1 MELELWN
8 RRTVP
13 GKHGGVGKS
22 HDVWIGLN
30 NPTIGFQTMTKTDIV
45 EKVCE
50 GRGISKSEAAE
61 AVDAVFELMKGTL
74 ESGDDL
80 KISGFGTFAV
90 RKKSARRGRNPQTGE
105 DITIAN
111 RNVVT
116 FKLSTTLKQVINQLP

>member
-1 MELELWN
+1 
-8 RRTVP
+8 
-13 GKHGGVGKS
+13 
-22 HDVWIGLN
+22 
-30 NPTIGFQTMTKTDIV
+30 MTKTDIV

-74 ESGDDL
+74 ESGENL
-80 KISGFGTFAV
+80 KISGFGNFTV

-111 RNVVT
+111 RNIVT
-116 FKLSTTLKQVINQLP
+116 FKLSNTLKQEINQLP

>member
-1 MELELWN
+1 
-8 RRTVP
+8 
-13 GKHGGVGKS
+13 
-22 HDVWIGLN
+22 
-30 NPTIGFQTMTKTDIV
+30 MTKTDIV

-50 GRGISKSEAAE
+50 RRGISKSEAAE

-80 KISGFGTFAV
+80 KISGFGNFTV

-111 RNVVT
+111 RNIVT
-116 FKLSTTLKQVINQLP
+116 FKLSNTLKQEINQLP

>member
-1 MELELWN
+1 
-8 RRTVP
+8 
-13 GKHGGVGKS
+13 
-22 HDVWIGLN
+22 
-30 NPTIGFQTMTKTDIV
+30 MTKTDIV

-80 KISGFGTFAV
+80 KISGFGSFTV

-116 FKLSTTLKQVINQLP
+116 FKLSTTLKQEINQLP

>member
-1 MELELWN
+1 
-8 RRTVP
+8 
-13 GKHGGVGKS
+13 
-22 HDVWIGLN
+22 
-30 NPTIGFQTMTKTDIV
+30 MTKTDIV
-45 EKVCE
+45 EKVCV

-80 KISGFGTFAV
+80 KISGFGTFTV

-116 FKLSTTLKQVINQLP
+116 FKLSNTLKQEINQLP